1 MQLKDVLALTGY
13 EVKEGSNYALK
24 KMRNKSP
31 RFSKSDLKKMYSKYD
46 SKVISSL
53 AIADESV
60 INYELI
66 AELLEHIARNEEE
79 GAILVFMPGMMEIT
93 KAIEELRK
101 KELFQDPS
109 KAVIYPLHSSLSTEE
124 QKAVFQVPS
133 KGIRKV
139 VVATNIAETSIT
151 IEGEFFLFYCMQFFP
166 GHLTFSDLY
175 HQMLC
180 LLSTPGELRKIDRI
194 K

>member
-1 MQLKDVLALTGY
+1 MTGF
-13 EVKEGSNYALK
+13 EIKSNSDCAIK
-24 KMRNKSP
+24 KKANKTPRFNKSE
-31 RFSKSDLKKMYSKYD
+31 LQKMYPKHD

-66 AELLEHIARNEEE
+66 AELLEHIAQNEDD

-93 KAIEELRK
+93 KTIEELQK
-101 KELFQDPS
+101 KYLFQDPS
-109 KAVIYPLHSSLSTEE
+109 RSIIYPLHSSLSTAE
-124 QKAVFQVPS
+124 QTAVFEVPE

-151 IEGEFFLFYCMQFFP
+151 IEGKFVLSFMCDISNYKLI
-166 GHLTFSDLY
+166 FS
-175 HQMLC
+175 
-180 LLSTPGELRKIDRI
+180 STPQ
-194 K
+194 